1 MVCLHQK
8 KGVKTPKTK
17 ICEHEQARMTEMIY
31 GVPSRVM
38 DDPVLPRWW
47 RNVDRWSLLS
57 VFVLFFIGLLLCM
70 AASPPLAEGNQKPHF
85 YYVYRQAAFGIISLF
100 LMITISTLPLIFVRR
115 IALSGF
121 LICVVAIVLLPT
133 FGTDYGKGAI
143 RWFSFASLSLQPS
156 EFLKPC
162 FIIFSAWVM
171 KSSFDLNG
179 PPGRLISFAIAF
191 VLSTLLAFQPDFG
204 QASLVIG
211 SWVIMYF
218 VSGASILLLFLI
230 MIIIGGCGFFSYLN
244 SEHVRDRINGFLSQD
259 INPLTQIGYATNA
272 IKEGGYLGVGLGEGV
287 VKWKLPDAHT
297 DFIIA
302 VAAEEYGLLLCLLI
316 IFTYFLIVIR
326 SMLRLSNEVSVFV
339 RLAGVGITSLL
350 AMQAI
355 INLGVAVRLLP
366 AKGMTLP
373 FISYGG
379 SSILAM
385 GVLMGFLL
393 ALTRKRPKNDF
404 QDILGRGL

>member
-1 MVCLHQK
+1 
-8 KGVKTPKTK
+8 
-17 ICEHEQARMTEMIY
+17 MTEMIY
-31 GVPSRVM
+31 GVPTRIV
-38 DDPVLPRWW
+38 DDPIVPRWW
-47 RNVDRWSLLS
+47 RNIDRWSLVS

-70 AASPPLAEGNQKPHF
+70 AASPPLAESNEKPYF
-85 YYVYRQAAFGIISLF
+85 YYVYRQAFFGIVSLG
-100 LMITISTLPLIFVRR
+100 LMIIISMMPLIIVRR
-115 IALSGF
+115 LALSGF
-121 LICVVAIVLLPT
+121 LIGIIAIILLPI
-133 FGTDYGKGAI
+133 FGTDYGKGAV
-143 RWFSFASLSLQPS
+143 RWFSFASVSVQPS

-162 FIIFSAWVM
+162 FVIFSGWVM

-179 PPGRLISFAIAF
+179 PPGRLISFVVAF
-191 VLSTLLAFQPDFG
+191 FISTLLALQPDFG
-204 QASLVIG
+204 QAALIIG
-211 SWVIMYF
+211 TWSIMYF
-218 VSGASILLLFLI
+218 VSGASFILFILIMLLL
-230 MIIIGGCGFFSYLN
+230 GGCGFFAYLN
-244 SEHVRDRINGFLSQD
+244 SEHVRDRINGFLSPD

-272 IKEGGYLGVGLGEGV
+272 IKEGGYLGVGLGEGL

-316 IFTYFLIVIR
+316 IVIFVFIVIR
-326 SMLRLSNEVSVFV
+326 SMLRLTGEVSTFV
-339 RLAGVGITSLL
+339 RLSGTGMAALL

-385 GVLMGFLL
+385 GLLMGLLL
-393 ALTRKRPKNDF
+393 ALTKKRPKNDF
-404 QDILGRGL
+404 QDILGRGV

>member
-1 MVCLHQK
+1 
-8 KGVKTPKTK
+8 
-17 ICEHEQARMTEMIY
+17 MTEMIY
-31 GVPSRVM
+31 GVPYREM
-38 DDPVLPRWW
+38 EEPVLPRWW
-47 RNVDRWSLLS
+47 RNVDRWSLFAVIL
-57 VFVLFFIGLLLCM
+57 LFCIGLLLCM
-70 AASPPLAEGNQKPHF
+70 AASPPLAESNQKPHF
-85 YYVYRQAAFGIISLF
+85 YYVHRQVFFGITSLC
-100 LMITISTLPLIFVRR
+100 LMILISMLPLITVRR
-115 IALSGF
+115 IALAGF
-121 LICVVAIVLLPT
+121 FISVIAIILLPI

-143 RWFSFASLSLQPS
+143 RWFSFASISLQPS

-162 FIIFSAWVM
+162 FIIFSGWIM

-179 PPGRLISFAIAF
+179 PPGRMISFIIAF
-191 VLSTLLAFQPDFG
+191 ILSILLALQPDFG
-204 QASLVIG
+204 QASLIIG

-218 VSGASILLLFLI
+218 VSGASIILLFFI
-230 MIIIGGCGFFSYLN
+230 MLIIGSCGVFSYLK
-244 SEHVRDRINGFLSQD
+244 SEHVRERINGFLLEE

-272 IKEGGYLGVGLGEGV
+272 IKEGGYLGVGLGEGE

-316 IFTYFLIVIR
+316 IFVYSFIVVR
-326 SMLRLSNEVSVFV
+326 SMRRLTSEVSVFV
-339 RLAGVGITSLL
+339 RLSGVGITSLL
-350 AMQAI
+350 AMQSI

-379 SSILAM
+379 SSLLAM
-385 GVLMGFLL
+385 GLLMGLLL

-404 QDILGRGL
+404 QDILGRGV

>member
-1 MVCLHQK
+1 
-8 KGVKTPKTK
+8 
-17 ICEHEQARMTEMIY
+17 MTEMIY

-38 DDPVLPRWW
+38 DDPILPRWW
-47 RNVDRWSLLS
+47 RNVDRWSLLA
-57 VFVLFFIGLLLCM
+57 VFVLFCIGLLLCM
-70 AASPPLAEGNQKPHF
+70 AASPPLAESNQKVHF
-85 YYVYRQAAFGIISLF
+85 YYVYRQAGFGIISL
-100 LMITISTLPLIFVRR
+100 LIMIVISMLPLTLVRR
-115 IALSGF
+115 FALSGF
-121 LICVVAIVLLPT
+121 FICVIAIILLPA

-143 RWFSFASLSLQPS
+143 RWFSVASLSLQPS

-162 FIIFSAWVM
+162 FIIFSGWIM

-179 PPGRLISFAIAF
+179 PPGRLISFIFAF
-191 VLSTLLAFQPDFG
+191 ILSLLLALQPDFG
-204 QASLVIG
+204 QASLIIG

-218 VSGASILLLFLI
+218 VSGASIILLFFIIL
-230 MIIIGGCGFFSYLN
+230 IIGGCGFFSYLK
-244 SEHVRDRINGFLSQD
+244 SEHFRERINGFLSAD

-272 IKEGGYLGVGLGEGV
+272 IKEGGYLGVGLGEGE

-316 IFTYFLIVIR
+316 ILIYTFIVVR
-326 SMLRLSNEVSVFV
+326 SMRRLTHEVSTFV
-339 RLAGVGITSLL
+339 RLSGIGITSLL

-379 SSILAM
+379 SSLLAM
-385 GVLMGFLL
+385 GLLMGFLL

-404 QDILGRGL
+404 QDILGRGV

>member
-1 MVCLHQK
+1 
-8 KGVKTPKTK
+8 
-17 ICEHEQARMTEMIY
+17 MTEMIY
-31 GVPSRVM
+31 GVPSRFV
-38 DDPVLPRWW
+38 DEPILPRWW
-47 RNVDRWSLLS
+47 RTVDQWSIMT
-57 VFVLFFIGLLLCM
+57 VFALFLIGLLLCM
-70 AASPPLAEGNQKPHF
+70 AASPPLAESNQKAHF
-85 YYVYRQAAFGIISLF
+85 YYVYRQAIFGIISLF
-100 LMITISTLPLIFVRR
+100 IMIFISMLPLITVRR
-115 IALSGF
+115 IALGGF
-121 LICVVAIVLLPT
+121 LISVIAILLLPK
-133 FGTDYGKGAI
+133 FGTDYGKGAV
-143 RWFSFASLSLQPS
+143 RWFSLASISLQPA

-162 FIIFSAWVM
+162 FIIFSGWIM

-179 PPGRLISFAIAF
+179 PPGRLISFVVAF
-191 VLSTLLAFQPDFG
+191 FLSVLLALQPDFG

-218 VSGASILLLFLI
+218 VSGASLVLLFFTMILI
-230 MIIIGGCGFFSYLN
+230 CGCGIFSYLN
-244 SEHVRDRINGFLSQD
+244 SEHVRDRINGFLSPD
-259 INPLTQIGYATNA
+259 INPLTQIGFATNA
-272 IKEGGYLGVGLGEGV
+272 IKEGGYLGVGLGEGT

-316 IFTYFLIVIR
+316 ILLYIFLVVR
-326 SMLRLSNEVSVFV
+326 SMQRLSNEVSVFV
-339 RLAGVGITSLL
+339 RLSGTGVSSLL

-373 FISYGG
+373 FVSYGG

-385 GVLMGFLL
+385 GFLMGLLL

-404 QDILGRGL
+404 QDILGRGI

>member
-1 MVCLHQK
+1 
-8 KGVKTPKTK
+8 
-17 ICEHEQARMTEMIY
+17 MTEMIY
-31 GVPSRVM
+31 GVPSRVL

-47 RNVDRWSLLS
+47 RNVDRWSLLA
-57 VFVLFFIGLLLCM
+57 VFVLFCIGLLLCM
-70 AASPPLAEGNQKPHF
+70 AASPPLAESNQKVHF
-85 YYVYRQAAFGIISLF
+85 YYVYRQAGFGIISL
-100 LMITISTLPLIFVRR
+100 LIMIVISMLPLTLVRR
-115 IALSGF
+115 FALSGF
-121 LICVVAIVLLPT
+121 FICVIAIILLPA

-162 FIIFSAWVM
+162 FIIFSGWIM

-179 PPGRLISFAIAF
+179 PPGRLISFICAF
-191 VLSTLLAFQPDFG
+191 ILSLLLALQPDFG
-204 QASLVIG
+204 QASLIIG

-218 VSGASILLLFLI
+218 VSGASIILLFFIIL
-230 MIIIGGCGFFSYLN
+230 IIGGCGFFSYLN
-244 SEHVRDRINGFLSQD
+244 SEHVRERINGFLSSD

-272 IKEGGYLGVGLGEGV
+272 IKEGGYLGVGLGEGE

-316 IFTYFLIVIR
+316 ILIYAFIVIR
-326 SMLRLSNEVSVFV
+326 SMRRLTHEVSIFV
-339 RLAGVGITSLL
+339 RLSGIGITSLL

-379 SSILAM
+379 SSLLAM
-385 GVLMGFLL
+385 GLLMGFLL

-404 QDILGRGL
+404 QDILGRGV

>member
-1 MVCLHQK
+1 
-8 KGVKTPKTK
+8 
-17 ICEHEQARMTEMIY
+17 MTELIY
-31 GVPSRVM
+31 GVPSRIV

-47 RNVDRWSLLS
+47 RNVDRWSLVA

-70 AASPPLAEGNQKPHF
+70 AASPPLAETNQKDHF
-85 YYVYRQAAFGIISLF
+85 YYVYRQAIFGGFALG
-100 LMITISTLPLIFVRR
+100 LMVVVSILPPLIVRR
-115 IALSGF
+115 FATGGF
-121 LICVVAIVLLPT
+121 VICVIAIILLPV
-133 FGTDYGKGAI
+133 FGTDYGKGSI
-143 RWFSFASLSLQPS
+143 RWFSFSSISLQPS

-162 FIIFSAWVM
+162 FVIFCGWIL

-179 PPGRLISFAIAF
+179 PPGRFISFIIAF
-191 VLSTLLAFQPDFG
+191 FLSIVLALQPDFG
-204 QASLVIG
+204 QASLIIG

-218 VSGASILLLFLI
+218 VSGASIILLFLI

-244 SEHVRDRINGFLSQD
+244 SEHVRERINGFLSTD

-287 VKWKLPDAHT
+287 VKWRLPDAHT

-316 IFTYFLIVIR
+316 IFIYFLIVTR
-326 SMLRLSNEVSVFV
+326 SMIRLLSEVSVFV
-339 RLAGVGITSLL
+339 RLSGIGIASLL

-379 SSILAM
+379 SSLLAT
-385 GVLMGFLL
+385 GLLMGFLL
-393 ALTRKRPKNDF
+393 ALTKKRPKNDF

>member
-1 MVCLHQK
+1 
-8 KGVKTPKTK
+8 
-17 ICEHEQARMTEMIY
+17 MTEMIY
-31 GVPSRVM
+31 GVPARVV

-47 RNVDRWSLLS
+47 KNVDRWSLMA
-57 VFVLFFIGLLLCM
+57 VLGLFLIGLLLCM

-85 YYVYRQAAFGIISLF
+85 YYVYRQACFGLISLSVMIIIS
-100 LMITISTLPLIFVRR
+100 MLPLVLVRR
-115 IALSGF
+115 IALAGF
-121 LICVVAIVLLPT
+121 LISVVAVVLLPI

-143 RWFSFASLSLQPS
+143 RWFSFASFSLQPS

-162 FIIFSAWVM
+162 FVIFSGWVM

-179 PPGRLISFAIAF
+179 PPGRLISFIVAF
-191 VLSTLLAFQPDFG
+191 FLSTLLALQPDFG
-204 QASLVIG
+204 QASLIIG

-218 VSGASILLLFLI
+218 VSGASIILLFFI
-230 MIIIGGCGFFSYLN
+230 MLIIGSCGFFAYLN
-244 SEHVRDRINGFLSQD
+244 SEHFRERINGFLSPD

-272 IKEGGYLGVGLGEGV
+272 IREGGYLGVGLGEGL

-316 IFTYFLIVIR
+316 IFIFIFIVTR
-326 SMLRLSNEVSVFV
+326 SMIRLKHEVSVFV
-339 RLAGVGITSLL
+339 RLSGIGITSLL
-350 AMQAI
+350 GMQAI

-379 SSILAM
+379 SSMLAM
-385 GVLMGFLL
+385 GFLMGLLL
-393 ALTRKRPKNDF
+393 ALTRKRAKNSF
-404 QDILGRGL
+404 RDILGRGV

>member
-1 MVCLHQK
+1 
-8 KGVKTPKTK
+8 
-17 ICEHEQARMTEMIY
+17 MTDIVY

-38 DDPVLPRWW
+38 DDPVIPRWW
-47 RNVDRWSLLS
+47 RDVDRWSLLA
-57 VFVLFFIGLLLCM
+57 VFVLFGVGLLLCM
-70 AASPPLAEGNQKPHF
+70 AASPPLAESNQKQHF
-85 YYVYRQAAFGIISLF
+85 YYVYRQAFFGVISLSVMIIIS
-100 LMITISTLPLIFVRR
+100 MLPLLLVRR
-115 IALSGF
+115 IALIGF
-121 LICVVAIVLLPT
+121 IICVFAIIFLPA

-143 RWFSFASLSLQPS
+143 RWFSFASVSVQPS

-162 FIIFSAWVM
+162 FIIFTGWVM
-171 KSSFDLNG
+171 KSSFDIDG

-191 VLSTLLAFQPDFG
+191 SLSILLALQPDFG
-204 QASLVIG
+204 QASLIIS

-218 VSGASILLLFLI
+218 VSGASIFLLVFI
-230 MIIIGGCGFFSYLN
+230 MLIIGGCVLFSYAK
-244 SEHVRDRINGFLSQD
+244 SEHVRERINAFLSSD

-316 IFTYFLIVIR
+316 IFIYTLLVIR
-326 SMLRLSNEVSVFV
+326 SMRRLTNEVSVFV
-339 RLAGVGITSLL
+339 RLSGIGITSLL

-379 SSILAM
+379 SSLLAM
-385 GVLMGFLL
+385 GLLMGLLL
-393 ALTRKRPKNDF
+393 ALTRKRPQNDF
-404 QDILGRGL
+404 RDILGRGI